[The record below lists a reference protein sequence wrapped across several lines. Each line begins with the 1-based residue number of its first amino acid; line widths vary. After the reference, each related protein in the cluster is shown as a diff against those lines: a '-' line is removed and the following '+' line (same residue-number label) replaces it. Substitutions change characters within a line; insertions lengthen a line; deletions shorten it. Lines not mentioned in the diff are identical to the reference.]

1 MKLVVD
7 NGNTRAKVAVFSD
20 DGEEVLLYNWQ
31 QPTLHDY
38 QKLLSQYE
46 IDAALICSVGAF
58 SDEIFVFLKKSIPL
72 VIQLDENT
80 PLPLKNGY
88 ATPNTLGYDRLA
100 VAVGANYLHP
110 DKPLLIIDAGTAITY
125 EFVSEDNTYCG
136 GNIAPGVSM
145 RMRSMHDY
153 TQKLPLLE
161 PCQTDVPAGAMGDNT
176 HDAMCWGV
184 IVGMT
189 YEIEGYIDAMK
200 AKYPS
205 ILIFLTGGDAFFFER
220 RLKSSIFVSQ
230 NLLLLGLYCILRYNQ
245 CLQIDQQ

>member
-1 MKLVVD
+1 M
-7 NGNTRAKVAVFSD
+7 
-20 DGEEVLLYNWQ
+20 
-31 QPTLHDY
+31 
-38 QKLLSQYE
+38 
-46 IDAALICSVGAF
+46 
-58 SDEIFVFLKKSIPL
+58 FLKKSIPL

-88 ATPNTLGYDRLA
+88 ATPKTLGYDRLA